1 MRSLRRLGILTVL
14 ALAACAS
21 PRAALPAP
29 DVPGVEVDAGLV
41 EPWAPP
47 PLPVAVDFD
56 ASPEDVARDVL
67 STLTLRERVA
77 QLVMPWIDGP
87 YWALDHE
94 AMGAALRL
102 AADERVG
109 GFVIGIGT
117 SPYDVAAKLN
127 ALQAVARIPLLMAAD
142 LESGPSSRIRGGTAF
157 PGNMALG
164 ASGREQ
170 DAYDVGRVIA
180 LEGRAVGLHMTFA
193 PVVDVNNN
201 PANPIINTRSFG
213 EDPHQVGRLAAAFIR
228 GLHDHGMLATAKH
241 FPGHGD
247 TGTDSHIALPV
258 IAADRTRLDSV
269 ELVPFRMAVQADV
282 DAVMSAHIA
291 LPALTGGS
299 TPATF
304 SSLLLDTLL
313 RRDIG
318 FRGLVVTDALEMGAI
333 VAQYGAGPAAVGALQ
348 AGADILLMPT
358 SVPDA
363 VAAVVAAVERG
374 ALTEAR
380 VDASVL
386 RILTLKAR
394 QDLFRRRFTDLSAI
408 ARVVGRQEHLQL
420 ARDITARTIVLA
432 RDALGMVPL
441 APPPDRRSRVLV
453 VAYGD
458 EAQTGVG
465 TAFVAALRA
474 GGVRPVVLRLW
485 PASGPASFDSV
496 RTAAAGATVVF
507 VAAPRPAAWRPDA
520 VNIPDAVAA
529 LVDELARAPGAP
541 VIGVSFGS
549 PYLLRQIPNVSAF
562 LLAWA
567 GTEWAERAAAA
578 ALLGHAPISGRMPVS
593 LPPMVRIGW
602 GIERR

>member
-1 MRSLRRLGILTVL
+1 MG
-14 ALAACAS
+14 A
-21 PRAALPAP
+21 
-29 DVPGVEVDAGLV
+29 
-41 EPWAPP
+41 
-47 PLPVAVDFD
+47 
-56 ASPEDVARDVL
+56 EDVARDVL
-67 STLTLRERVA
+67 RTLTLRQKVA
-77 QLVMPWIDGP
+77 QMVMPWIDGP
-87 YWALDHE
+87 YWALDNE
-94 AMGAALRL
+94 AMTAALRL
-102 AADERVG
+102 AADEGVG
-109 GFVIGIGT
+109 GFVMGIGT

-164 ASGREQ
+164 ASGRDQ

-180 LEGRAVGLHMTFA
+180 VEGRAVGFHMTFS

-213 EDPHQVGRLAAAFIR
+213 EDPWQVGRLAAAFIR

-247 TGTDSHIALPV
+247 TGTDSHVALPV

-269 ELVPFRMAVQADV
+269 ELVPFRLAVQANV
-282 DAVMSAHIA
+282 DAVMTAHIA

-299 TPATF
+299 TPATL
-304 SSLLLDTLL
+304 SPMLLDTLL
-313 RRDIG
+313 RRDLG

-348 AGADILLMPT
+348 AGADLLLMPT

-363 VAAVVAAVERG
+363 VTAIVTAVERG
-374 ALTEAR
+374 TVSEAR
-380 VDASVL
+380 VDASAL
-386 RILTLKAR
+386 RILILKAR
-394 QDLFRRRFTDLSAI
+394 QGLFRQRYTDLGAI
-408 ARVVGRQEHLQL
+408 ARVVGRQDHVQL
-420 ARDITARTIVLA
+420 AREVTARSIVLA
-432 RDALGMVPL
+432 RDGMGLVPL
-441 APPPDRRSRVLV
+441 EAVRRSRLLV

-458 EAQTGVG
+458 EAQGNVG

-474 GGVRPVVLRLW
+474 GGARPTVLRLW

-507 VAAPRPAAWRPDA
+507 IAAPRPAAWRPDA

-549 PYLLRQIPNVSAF
+549 PYLLGQIPNVGAY
-562 LLAWA
+562 LLAWS
-567 GTEWAERAAAA
+567 GSEWAERAAAA
-578 ALLGHAPISGRMPVS
+578 ALLGQAPISGRMPVS
-593 LPPMVRIGW
+593 LPPTVPMGW

>member
-1 MRSLRRLGILTVL
+1 MRSRRRLGILTAL

-21 PRAALPAP
+21 RRAGLPAP
-29 DVPGVEVDAGLV
+29 DVTGMDVDAAPVGA
-41 EPWAPP
+41 WAPP
-47 PLPVAVDFD
+47 PLPVPVDFD
-56 ASPEDVARDVL
+56 AAPEEVARDVL
-67 STLTLRERVA
+67 RTLTLREKAA

-94 AMGAALRL
+94 AMSAALRL
-102 AADERVG
+102 AADEGVG

-170 DAYDVGRVIA
+170 DAYAVGRVIA

-193 PVVDVNNN
+193 PVVDVSNN

-213 EDPHQVGRLAAAFIR
+213 EDPRQVGRLAAAFIR

-258 IAADRTRLDSV
+258 IAADRPRLDSV
-269 ELVPFRMAVQADV
+269 ELVPFRMAVQAGV

-304 SSLLLDTLL
+304 STLLLDTLL

-348 AGADILLMPT
+348 AGADVLLMPT

-374 ALTEAR
+374 AVTEAR

-394 QDLFRRRFTDLSAI
+394 QNLFRRRFTDLSAI

-420 ARDITARTIVLA
+420 ARDVTARAIVLA

-441 APPPDRRSRVLV
+441 APDRRSRVLV

-458 EAQTGVG
+458 EAQTGLG
-465 TAFVAALRA
+465 TAFAAALRA

-520 VNIPDAVAA
+520 VNIPDPVAA

-541 VIGVSFGS
+541 VIGVSLGS
-549 PYLLRQIPNVSAF
+549 PYLLRQIPNVSAY

-578 ALLGHAPISGRMPVS
+578 ALLGQAPISGRMPVS